1 MGEVIVESLH
11 NLQNKISYG
20 SAGQFITDEPP
31 EAGGNNAGPDPY
43 TLLLAALGSCISM
56 TTRLYAQRKNW
67 PLERV
72 TVRLRQKRIHA
83 KDCQECAQNVDAFVH
98 HIERLVSFSGDL
110 SEEQVARLKE
120 ISHKCPV
127 HKTLTSQIIISDLKD
142 EVPFT
147 S

>member
-1 MGEVIVESLH
+1 
-11 NLQNKISYG
+11 
-20 SAGQFITDEPP
+20 
-31 EAGGNNAGPDPY
+31 
-43 TLLLAALGSCISM
+43 M